1 MILRKSDRL
10 RTAMMA
16 ASVAL
21 LAGPAAALQPRDWQ
35 MGLQPAATPPM
46 EQLSNFQNLL
56 LVEITGITLFG
67 LALMIYVIVR
77 FNEKRN
83 PEPTKTTHNTLVE
96 VLWTVVPV
104 IILVAIA
111 IPSFKLLY
119 YLDRTDEAE
128 LTLKAI
134 GRQWY
139 WSYEYPDAGNF
150 TFDSTMLEDDQR
162 KPEQPRLL
170 GVDNPIVLPV
180 DTNIRLQIGRAHV

>member
-21 LAGPAAALQPRDWQ
+21 LAGPAAAQQPRDWQ
-35 MGLQPAATPPM
+35 MGLQPAATPQM
-46 EQLSNFQNLL
+46 EQLSNFHNLL
-56 LVEITGITLFG
+56 LVVITGITLFV

-139 WSYEYPDAGNF
+139 WSYESPEAGNF
-150 TFDSTMLEDDQR
+150 TFDST
-162 KPEQPRLL
+162 
-170 GVDNPIVLPV
+170 
-180 DTNIRLQIGRAHV
+180 IGRKSVVEGKSGYVRVV

>member
-21 LAGPAAALQPRDWQ
+21 LAGPAAAQQPRDWQ
-35 MGLQPAATPPM
+35 MGLQPAGRAQRA
-46 EQLSNFQNLL
+46 QLSNVHKLL
-56 LVEITGITLFG
+56 LVVITGITLFV

-139 WSYEYPDAGNF
+139 WSYEYPDAGNLQ
-150 TFDSTMLEDDQR
+150 FDSTLINRES
-162 KPEQPRLL
+162 
-170 GVDNPIVLPV
+170 
-180 DTNIRLQIGRAHV
+180 

>member
-1 MILRKSDRL
+1 
-10 RTAMMA
+10 
-16 ASVAL
+16 
-21 LAGPAAALQPRDWQ
+21 
-35 MGLQPAATPPM
+35 M
-46 EQLSNFQNLL
+46 EQLSNFHNLL
-56 LVEITGITLFG
+56 LVVITGITLFV

-134 GRQWY
+134 GR
-139 WSYEYPDAGNF
+139 DRK
-150 TFDSTMLEDDQR
+150 ST
-162 KPEQPRLL
+162 RL
-170 GVDNPIVLPV
+170 NSS
-180 DTNIRLQIGRAHV
+180 H